1 MKKVFIPDTNV
12 IVSGTKDGKDILTG
26 FTGGKDANDVLI
38 TGTVL
43 QELDK
48 LKTHTGDVGYNAR
61 EFIRSLNELRLR
73 GDLIKGVA
81 LEKGKV
87 MVEPDGIKADYLPVG
102 FDLSVPDNRII
113 STCIHLAKEH
123 PKTHYVFISNDFS
136 CCVNADICFKA
147 AHVNIAIEGYENSR
161 VRDSDIRYNG
171 YAEIETDRQTID
183 RFYTERTLSPED
195 IVILSKEN
203 DNINDPTENEF
214 FTFHSGSQS
223 ALSVYQNGR
232 FNLIPADQSLGSGG
246 WIKPKNQFQAYAM
259 WMLKNKDIP
268 LKILIGAPG
277 TGKTFLSLAAGLD
290 GTLGTRKHGGIYDKL
305 LISRPITGF
314 NEVGFM
320 PGDLDDKLQY
330 NNLSFTD
337 NISQLLKHGEKEDP
351 EQIDIQIRDLFAT
364 KTIEVC
370 GLSFIRGRSL
380 TDSFLICDEAQNA
393 NSTLIRDV
401 VTRAGEGTSV
411 VLAGDPNQIDVS
423 FLDRYNAGIEFAA
436 SRMRGS
442 KLCAI
447 LRFPTDATIR
457 SSLSKDAAER
467 MR

>member
-12 IVSGTKDGKDILTG
+12 IVSSTKDGKDILTG
-26 FTGGKDANDVLI
+26 FVGGKDANDVLI

-61 EFIRSLNELRLR
+61 EFIRSLNELRLK
-73 GDLIKGVA
+73 GDLIKGVS
-81 LEKGKV
+81 LERGKV

-102 FDLSVPDNRII
+102 FDLKSPDNRII

-123 PKTHYVFISNDFS
+123 PRTHYVFISNDFS

-147 AHVNIAIEGYENSR
+147 AHVGIVIEGYENSR
-161 VRDSDIRYNG
+161 VADSDIRYKG
-171 YAEIETDRQTID
+171 YSEIETDKQTID
-183 RFYTERTLSPED
+183 KFYSKKTLLPED
-195 IVILSKEN
+195 VIIISK
-203 DNINDPTENEF
+203 DCDDIDDPTENEF
-214 FTFHSGSQS
+214 FTFHCGSQS
-223 ALSVYQNGR
+223 ALSVYQEGK
-232 FNLIPADQSLGSGG
+232 FNIIPADQTLGSGG
-246 WIKPKNQFQAYAM
+246 WIKPKNQYQAYAM
-259 WMLKNKDIP
+259 WMLKNKEIP

-277 TGKTFLSLAAGLD
+277 TGKTFLSLAAGMQ
-290 GTLGTRKHGGIYDKL
+290 GTIGKRRFGGDYDKL

-314 NEVGFM
+314 DEVGFM

-330 NNLSFTD
+330 NNLSFFD
-337 NISQLLKHGEKEDP
+337 NIKQLLKHGEKEDP
-351 EQIDIQIRDLFAT
+351 EQLDIHMRDLFT
-364 KTIEVC
+364 EKTIEVC

-380 TDSFLICDEAQNA
+380 TNSFLICDEAQNA

-423 FLDRYNAGIEFAA
+423 FLDRYNSGIEFAA

-447 LRFPTDATIR
+447 LRFPTEATVR